1 MTTSPLTAPTDPL
14 EAPTG
19 APTAIVTGGSSGIG
33 RALAEALS
41 ATGLTV
47 VVADR
52 QVRLAESVVAGIR
65 MRGGHARVAELDVR
79 DPRQFAE
86 IVTTT
91 FDATGRLD
99 YLFNNAGIGVVG
111 EMCYYGPSDWSDVLD
126 VNLAGVC
133 NGIAAAYPRMVR
145 QRFGHIVNTASVAG
159 LVPTPMIG
167 SYTASKFA
175 VVGLSRA
182 LRLEAKRHG
191 IRVSVVCPAIV
202 DTPLLRGGHYSR
214 VNDDAEPLREHARK
228 LHVWASDPDTIA
240 RRVLRAVA
248 LNRAVIVEPPWA
260 RGLWYLDRLSPWA
273 TEQLCGRLL
282 SRVLPVSRAAVSS
295 REPQ

>member
-1 MTTSPLTAPTDPL
+1 MTPTCRLDTAP
-14 EAPTG
+14 G
-19 APTAIVTGGSSGIG
+19 APTAIISGGSSGIG

-41 ATGLTV
+41 ARGVTV

-52 QVRLAESVVAGIR
+52 QVQLAEAVVAGIR
-65 MRGGHARVAELDVR
+65 RRGGEARATELDVR
-79 DPRQFAE
+79 DRRQFAE
-86 IVTTT
+86 VVATTVEG
-91 FDATGRLD
+91 AGRLD

-111 EMCYYGPSDWSDVLD
+111 EMRYYDHSDWSDVLD

-133 NGIAAAYPRMVR
+133 NGIAAAYPRMVD
-145 QRFGHIVNTASVAG
+145 QRFGHIVNMASMAG

-202 DTPLLRGGHYSR
+202 DTPLLHGGRYSR
-214 VNDDAEPLREHARK
+214 FNDDAGPLRAHART
-228 LHVWASDPDTIA
+228 LHAWASSPDA
-240 RRVLRAVA
+240 FASRVLRAVA
-248 LNRAVIVEPPWA
+248 SNRAVVIDPPWA
-260 RGLWYLDRLSPWA
+260 RLLWYLDRLSPWA

-282 SRVLPVSRAAVSS
+282 GRVLPIS
-295 REPQ
+295 RESP